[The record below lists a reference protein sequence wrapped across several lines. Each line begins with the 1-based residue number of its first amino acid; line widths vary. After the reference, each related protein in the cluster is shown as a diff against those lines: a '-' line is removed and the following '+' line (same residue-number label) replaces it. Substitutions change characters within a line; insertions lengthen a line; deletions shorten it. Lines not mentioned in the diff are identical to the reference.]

1 MCTSHSFNIITW
13 TPIGLLPIHLRSLGL
28 FEFRV
33 SLETKEMPEVHN
45 YSSLLMQ
52 SKCIQMLAL
61 RNSLD
66 HFILQRTNHLVEM
79 LKTTSG
85 WLPIYEMPN
94 REEKRVTMIFI
105 IVWPLGTCIVLHKGL
120 MKFPNFGIIVLVNV
134 DLKFC
139 TLRSLD
145 EAIQRVTSLWVEKNS
160 LTIISCSKKALDCV
174 CQV

>member
-1 MCTSHSFNIITW
+1 
-13 TPIGLLPIHLRSLGL
+13 
-28 FEFRV
+28 
-33 SLETKEMPEVHN
+33 
-45 YSSLLMQ
+45 
-52 SKCIQMLAL
+52 
-61 RNSLD
+61 
-66 HFILQRTNHLVEM
+66 
-79 LKTTSG
+79 
-85 WLPIYEMPN
+85 MPN

-145 EAIQRVTSLWVEKNS
+145 EAIQRVASLWVEKNS
-160 LTIISCSKKALDCV
+160 LTIISCPKKALDCV